1 MSWLKKNLYL
11 VIGGVVALGL
21 LGFGGYFL
29 YAKIAQENEVTD
41 SLKTQTE
48 QMEAVSKKEPQP
60 GNAKVNNIE
69 MAKNQEQELQ
79 AFLSRARKTF
89 VSVPSP
95 ANLDSGQFKIL
106 LETTVDQLR
115 RAAGSAGVKLPSDY
129 VFTFV
134 AEKPLMTVEAG
145 SVQPLTQSLL
155 TIQEV
160 CQVLFSAR
168 VLALDGIRRIAITAQ
183 DTPSPTPGQ
192 SDYWN
197 RKPETNDLA
206 IITPYEFTFH
216 CFTAELASVMQ
227 GLATNR
233 YCFIVR
239 NMMVDTGT
247 STVLDTNATA
257 TGEAPVVPSAAMQ
270 QYQMMMRYGGRYGGR
285 MPQMA
290 MPPPE
295 TMGTPGNPAPI
306 KRNGMTVV
314 LNEKPFRVV
323 LRVDAVRMLEGSEGK
338 AGAKPAK
345 AARPARGAA
354 AAAAVP
360 EDPATAGGTSK

>member
-21 LGFGGYFL
+21 LGLGGYFL
-29 YAKIAQENEVTD
+29 YAKIDQENQVTE
-41 SLKTQTE
+41 SLKNQTE
-48 QMEAVSKKEPQP
+48 QMETVSKKEPQP

-69 MAKNQEQELQ
+69 MAKSQDQELQ
-79 AFLSRARKTF
+79 TFLDKARKTF
-89 VSVPSP
+89 LSVPSP

-106 LETTVDQLR
+106 LETTVDRLR
-115 RAAGSAGVKLPSDY
+115 RAAGSAGVKLPNDY
-129 VFTFV
+129 VFTFA

-206 IITPYEFTFH
+206 VITPYEFTFH
-216 CFTAELASVMQ
+216 CFTTELASVMH

-270 QYQMMMRYGGRYGGR
+270 QYQMMMRYGGRYGR

-295 TMGTPGNPAPI
+295 ALTPGGSAPI

-323 LRVDAVRMLEGSEGK
+323 LRVDAVRMIEGSEGK

-345 AARPARGAA
+345 PARPARAAA

-360 EDPATAGGTSK
+360 GPAATVGGTSK

>member
-21 LGFGGYFL
+21 LGLGGYFL
-29 YAKIAQENEVTD
+29 YARIDQENQVTE
-41 SLKTQTE
+41 SLATQTK
-48 QMEAVSKKEPQP
+48 QMEDLAKKEPQP
-60 GNAKVNNIE
+60 GNAKVNNIDA
-69 MAKNQEQELQ
+69 AKSQDQELQ
-79 AFLSRARKTF
+79 AFLDKARKTF
-89 VSVPSP
+89 LSVPSP

-106 LETTVDQLR
+106 LETTVDRMR
-115 RAAGSAGVKLPSDY
+115 RAAASAGVKLPADY
-129 VFTFV
+129 VFTFA

-155 TIQEV
+155 TIQEI
-160 CQVLFSAR
+160 CQILFRSR

-206 IITPYEFTFH
+206 VITPYEFTFH
-216 CFTAELASVMQ
+216 CFTPELASVMH

-257 TGEAPVVPSAAMQ
+257 TGESAAPSAAMQ
-270 QYQMMMRYGGRYGGR
+270 QYQMMMRYGGRYGR
-285 MPQMA
+285 MPPMA
-290 MPPPE
+290 MP
-295 TMGTPGNPAPI
+295 TPDAMAAPGGSAPI

-323 LRVDAVRMLEGSEGK
+323 LRVDAVRLLEGSEGK

-345 AARPARGAA
+345 PARPARSAA
-354 AAAAVP
+354 AADTVP
-360 EDPATAGGTSK
+360 DPAAPAVGASK